1 MQIYNF
7 VKDFFVS
14 DYYNNLSLCKIFP
27 ELEEN
32 IVKKI
37 IFTKSLIYTNDLVR
51 KKILLTCR
59 GHFYYILSLSRPRPR
74 VEKILK

>member
-14 DYYNNLSLCKIFP
+14 DYYNLSLCKIFP

-32 IVKKI
+32 IVKK
-37 IFTKSLIYTNDLVR
+37 
-51 KKILLTCR
+51 
-59 GHFYYILSLSRPRPR
+59 
-74 VEKILK
+74 

>member
-14 DYYNNLSLCKIFP
+14 DYYNNLSLCKIFL

-32 IVKKI
+32 IVKK
-37 IFTKSLIYTNDLVR
+37 
-51 KKILLTCR
+51 
-59 GHFYYILSLSRPRPR
+59 
-74 VEKILK
+74 